1 MIVMGIDTSASVG
14 GAALVDT
21 TTLLAEYTLTLHH
34 GHSERIIPT
43 VQQLL
48 VDAELAIDDITA
60 FAVVT
65 GPGSFTG
72 IRVGLATV
80 AGFAYS
86 MHKPLVPLTS
96 MEVLAWQNSSYP
108 FYICPLIDARRHE
121 VFTQL
126 YRAGEPI
133 NNPAVVSVAE
143 LLSQLQMLDSPVLLV
158 GSGAQV
164 YRRELEQLEYAVFP
178 PLEAM
183 QIRPASVAGLG
194 LYRLQQGTKRQW
206 FEVQPFYMR
215 KSSAEDKF
223 DLAEMNHESG
233 R

>member
-1 MIVMGIDTSASVG
+1 
-14 GAALVDT
+14 
-21 TTLLAEYTLTLHH
+21 
-34 GHSERIIPT
+34 
-43 VQQLL
+43 
-48 VDAELAIDDITA
+48 
-60 FAVVT
+60 
-65 GPGSFTG
+65 
-72 IRVGLATV
+72 
-80 AGFAYS
+80 
-86 MHKPLVPLTS
+86 
-96 MEVLAWQNSSYP
+96 
-108 FYICPLIDARRHE
+108 
-121 VFTQL
+121 
-126 YRAGEPI
+126 
-133 NNPAVVSVAE
+133 
-143 LLSQLQMLDSPVLLV
+143 MLDSPVLLV

>member
-1 MIVMGIDTSASVG
+1 
-14 GAALVDT
+14 
-21 TTLLAEYTLTLHH
+21 
-34 GHSERIIPT
+34 

-108 FYICPLIDARRHE
+108 FYICPLIDARRHKCLRSYI
-121 VFTQL
+121 VQVSQSIIQPWFL
-126 YRAGEPI
+126 SLNCCHNYRC
-133 NNPAVVSVAE
+133 
-143 LLSQLQMLDSPVLLV
+143 
-158 GSGAQV
+158 
-164 YRRELEQLEYAVFP
+164 
-178 PLEAM
+178 
-183 QIRPASVAGLG
+183 
-194 LYRLQQGTKRQW
+194 
-206 FEVQPFYMR
+206 
-215 KSSAEDKF
+215 
-223 DLAEMNHESG
+223 
-233 R
+233 